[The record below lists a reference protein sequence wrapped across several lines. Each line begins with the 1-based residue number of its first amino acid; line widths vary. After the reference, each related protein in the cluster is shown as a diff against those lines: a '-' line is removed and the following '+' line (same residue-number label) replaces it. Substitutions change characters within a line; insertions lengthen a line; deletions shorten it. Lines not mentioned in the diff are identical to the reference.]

1 MQGLLCVL
9 EGPQKISA
17 HVPEQGV
24 PPQDFDRSRMPSH
37 ERHQGEPGLLGREA
51 VDRGVR
57 PDHPCDVEALPLNSQ
72 SAGTHPLQETS

>member
-1 MQGLLCVL
+1 
-9 EGPQKISA
+9 
-17 HVPEQGV
+17 
-24 PPQDFDRSRMPSH
+24 MPSH